1 MKNLPLD
8 GIKVV
13 DFTGVPASPATTQL
27 LAWFP
32 SPTFVPRLLAGES
45 AT

>member
-1 MKNLPLD
+1 MSYLPL
-8 GIKVV
+8 GGVKVI
-13 DFTGVPASPATTQL
+13 DFTGVPASPASTQL